1 MERYMTAKTWSVAN
15 GKPLEG
21 TEKEWQEFYMS
32 CNKVS
37 DEGEAKA
44 WLKRMIEE
52 GHLKKTPGAGENSHP
67 VEAEPAIKAFYPD
80 AKIEVCHGSG
90 ECCKCNRY
98 GRECEGIA
106 HIPPNME
113 PCAEHR
119 S

>member
-1 MERYMTAKTWSVAN
+1 MENKKTAEARRPWYT
-15 GKPLEG
+15 
-21 TEKEWQEFYMS
+21 
-32 CNKVS
+32 KVVKS
-37 DEGEAKA
+37 RKDIGERIVIFK
-44 WLKRMIEE
+44 I
-52 GHLKKTPGAGENSHP
+52 TPGAGENSRP